1 MQSRNE
7 PQSWWK
13 WATTPPQS
21 YGIYLAALVLM
32 FVLSFYAGTLRPK
45 GSSSSDFAMARRS
58 IVGSREI
65 MGGRLESR
73 RGIVGVAEGRERVH
87 QSLPHARSASPRAS
101 R

>member
-45 GSSSSDFAMARRS
+45 GSTGVGPSS
-58 IVGSREI
+58 VQTP
-65 MGGRLESR
+65 
-73 RGIVGVAEGRERVH
+73 VA
-87 QSLPHARSASPRAS
+87 PKN
-101 R
+101 